1 MKYGIKLVEMM
12 AEESLFIRIKA
23 SMQDL
28 PCVVGLGYGK
38 ICEYLAEMG
47 EEPSGLPYIAYHNL
61 DVECL
66 DMEIGF
72 PVAKSIPSNGEIE
85 SGYTVYGLCLETMY
99 KGPYSALLMTFDYL
113 SGWMSENGYEP
124 VGPRYEYFYNSS
136 RKVPADELLTRIII
150 PVRKIAPLPVVPEAS
165 AIIAKIKELEEKKAN
180 R

>member
-1 MKYGIKLVEMM
+1 MKYGIKLVEMI
-12 AEESLFIRIKA
+12 AEESLYIRIKA
-23 SMQDL
+23 SIEEL
-28 PCVVGLGYGK
+28 PSVVGLGYGK

-47 EEPSGLPYIAYHNL
+47 EEPCGLPYIAYHNL
-61 DVECL
+61 DANCL

-72 PVAKSIPSNGEIE
+72 PVTKQIPAKSEIK

-113 SGWMSENGYEP
+113 NDWMAENGYEP

-150 PVRKIAPLPVVPEAS
+150 PVRKKEDLPKVPEAS
-165 AIIAKIKELEEKKAN
+165 EITSKIKKIEAKKCAQ
-180 R
+180 

>member
-1 MKYGIKLVEMM
+1 MRYGIKLVEMT
-12 AEESLFIRIKA
+12 AEESLFIRLRA
-23 SMQDL
+23 SIEDL
-28 PCVVGLGYGK
+28 PSVVGLGYGK

-47 EEPSGLPYIAYHNL
+47 EEPSGLPYIAYHNV
-61 DVECL
+61 DVDCL

-72 PVAKSIPSNGEIE
+72 PVSKQIPASGEIK

-99 KGPYSALLMTFDYL
+99 KGPYSALLMTFDCL
-113 SGWMSENGYEP
+113 NGWMAENGYEP

-150 PVRKIAPLPVVPEAS
+150 PVRKKGEMPKVPEAS
-165 AIIAKIKELEEKKAN
+165 EIIAKIKELEAKKCD